1 MNKIFF
7 FSNNVGKQEE
17 IKTLFK
23 NFRINIFF
31 PEDFKITYEPKEVGN
46 SFANNAKIKSLFGY
60 EKTHIPCFADDS
72 GISIEALGW
81 KPNIMSKRFIDSFKN
96 STECFNY
103 IIKKTKQSGKIKAY
117 FKTSI
122 CYTFEKNYHVLFE
135 GKIEGIISGKI
146 KGKNGFGYDPIFE
159 ELSSKLTFAEMDN
172 DLKDLYSHRGK
183 ALKKIIPQL
192 LKIFA

>member
-7 FSNNVGKQEE
+7 FSNNIGKQKE

-23 NFRINIFF
+23 KFGINIFF
-31 PEDFKITYEPKEVGN
+31 PKDFKITHEPKEVGY
-46 SFANNAKIKSLFGY
+46 SFAENAKIKSLFGY
-60 EKTHIPCFADDS
+60 EKAHIPCFADDS

-146 KGKNGFGYDPIFE
+146 KGKNGFGYDPIF
-159 ELSSKLTFAEMDN
+159 LPNGSLKTFGEMTDMEKN
-172 DLKDLYSHRGK
+172 SHSHRSIAINK
-183 ALKKIIPQL
+183 LINFL
-192 LKIFA
+192 FN

>member
-103 IIKKTKQSGKIKAY
+103 IIKKTKESGKIKAY

-135 GKIEGIISGKI
+135 GKIEGIISEKI
-146 KGKNGFGYDPIFE
+146 KGKNGFGYDPIF
-159 ELSSKLTFAEMDN
+159 LPNGSLKTFGEMTERGKN
-172 DLKDLYSHRGK
+172 FHSHRGIAINK
-183 ALKKIIPQL
+183 LINFL
-192 LKIFA
+192 FN